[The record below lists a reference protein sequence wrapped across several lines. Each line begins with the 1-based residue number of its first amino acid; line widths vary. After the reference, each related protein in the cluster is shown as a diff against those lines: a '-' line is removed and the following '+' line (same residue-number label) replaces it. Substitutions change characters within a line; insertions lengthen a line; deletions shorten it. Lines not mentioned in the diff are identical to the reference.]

1 MSGPVLLDPV
11 LLAPEEGDP
20 QRRHDATFE
29 SWDTAFSALRD
40 TINLGVRALNG
51 VGAGLPELPGG
62 SLEELV
68 VLPLSGDYTAIRQNA
83 TACVTTGAAWAAWA
97 GNLDRLAVHVALGWG
112 GLAGAACAARIEGLA
127 LAGRAVGAVVERGA
141 IVLEEVADVSER
153 LGVEVEHL
161 VVELG
166 KAMARLVRR
175 LLSRACGPA
184 GWAALAAEVTMKGLD
199 AIADLVDDVRLV
211 VDLLQRLL
219 ELKETVPVWAR
230 HVGDRL
236 ALLASLPDLVP

>member
-29 SWDTAFSALRD
+29 SWDTAFSAMRD

-83 TACVTTGAAWAAWA
+83 TACVTTGSAW
-97 GNLDRLAVHVALGWG
+97 
-112 GLAGAACAARIEGLA
+112 AACAARIEGLA
-127 LAGRAVGAVVERGA
+127 LAGRAVGAA
-141 IVLEEVADVSER
+141 LVLEEVADVSER

-166 KAMARLVRR
+166 KAMARLVRA
-175 LLSRACGPA
+175 LLSRASGPA
-184 GWAALAAEVTMKGLD
+184 GWAALAAEVAMKGLD
-199 AIADLVDDVRLV
+199 AITDLVDDVRLV
-211 VDLLQRLL
+211 VDLVQRLL